1 MTSQF
6 KARMLLGHYNHKGHL
21 RHHKLNNVL
30 LFRRLCYVKLKL
42 LLIAIEYKSDQRESR

>member
-1 MTSQF
+1 MTSRF
-6 KARMLLGHYNHKGHL
+6 ITRTLLRHYYHKGHL
-21 RHHKLNNVL
+21 RHPNFNNVP